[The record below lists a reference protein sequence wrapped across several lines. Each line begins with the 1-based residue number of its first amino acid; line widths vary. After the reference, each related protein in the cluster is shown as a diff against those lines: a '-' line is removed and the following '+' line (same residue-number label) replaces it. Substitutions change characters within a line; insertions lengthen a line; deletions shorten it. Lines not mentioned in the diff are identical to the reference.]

1 MHLIFSNAAG
11 KNCVLPEKIVFE
23 IIFRP
28 EFNRHFVPT
37 AQVRMSFFRQ
47 LFEYCCYVIDG
58 ILKNKKKK
66 KTVVILYNTF
76 CNKNSDK
83 RYYRIDFFENAMI
96 LLNNDRL
103 TAQSLFVFVFDFI
116 LYLYFTR
123 TKAFSRVHLF

>member
-66 KTVVILYNTF
+66 KRSSYYTIHFVIKIPTNVITESIFL
-76 CNKNSDK
+76 KM
-83 RYYRIDFFENAMI
+83 R
-96 LLNNDRL
+96 
-103 TAQSLFVFVFDFI
+103 
-116 LYLYFTR
+116 
-123 TKAFSRVHLF
+123 